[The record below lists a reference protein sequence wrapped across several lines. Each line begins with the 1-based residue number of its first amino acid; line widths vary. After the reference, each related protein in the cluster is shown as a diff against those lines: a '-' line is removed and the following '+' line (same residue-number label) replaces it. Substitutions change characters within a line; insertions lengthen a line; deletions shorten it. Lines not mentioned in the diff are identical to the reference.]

1 MYKKFTKFLKT
12 HFRNPQ
18 KSRKK
23 QRNKIGKQPN
33 LVDWGI
39 HGVGADGAFEQF
51 VDAGGGSNGGGTGD
65 GGIVGG
71 IAPRL

>member
-1 MYKKFTKFLKT
+1 M
-12 HFRNPQ
+12 
-18 KSRKK
+18 SVVA
-23 QRNKIGKQPN
+23 
-33 LVDWGI
+33 LVDWWI

-51 VDAGGGSNGGGTGD
+51 VDAGGGSHSGGTGD

>member
-1 MYKKFTKFLKT
+1 M
-12 HFRNPQ
+12 
-18 KSRKK
+18 S
-23 QRNKIGKQPN
+23 IVA